1 MTKIQYKKPKNFRKD
16 TVLLLEKIVKVV
28 DDYQEQGYRMTLRQL
43 FYQLVT
49 KNILENKES
58 QYKKLSTLLKDARM
72 SGLIDWDVIEDR
84 IRVPAMPRP
93 V

>member
-1 MTKIQYKKPKNFRKD
+1 MTKIQYIKPKNFRKD

-58 QYKKLSTLLKDARM
+58 QYKKLSTYSKMLECQ
-72 SGLIDWDVIEDR
+72 V
-84 IRVPAMPRP
+84 
-93 V
+93 